1 MDPKPQEEAMRQ
13 MTRMSGL
20 MLRGAVWA
28 GVTAMVAVSTAAVA
42 QFPTPRAAPNQK
54 QVYLVRLDQSN
65 CTNSDVPNTD
75 SPLVS
80 GNVWVTRT
88 ADGQT
93 NVKVAMT
100 GKPSTKYHFFLKCV
114 RLLSDIW
121 TDDEGV
127 ANTSFSFP
135 TNSAGNVYA
144 FDMYPDGAPPGQ
156 KYQSAQV
163 VFQ

>member
-1 MDPKPQEEAMRQ
+1 MGQTTRVGGLVIGGAILIGLAAAAAM
-13 MTRMSGL
+13 S
-20 MLRGAVWA
+20 
-28 GVTAMVAVSTAAVA
+28 VSAVA
-42 QFPTPRAAPNQK
+42 QIGRPVADANQR
-54 QVYLVRLDQSN
+54 QVYLVRKDESN

-75 SPLVS
+75 SPLVG

-88 ADGQT
+88 TDGQT

-100 GKPSTKYHFFLKCV
+100 AKPTTKYHFFLKCV

-127 ANTSFSFP
+127 ANVSFAFP

-144 FDMYPDGAPPGQ
+144 FDMYPDGAPPGN

-163 VFQ
+163 VFP